1 MKSAKGER
9 EEKKT
14 DKRVRLLKSRQ
25 NYKAKI
31 VLPTFIDDF
40 KFSI

>member
-9 EEKKT
+9 EEKT